1 MVKVPPIRLLSG
13 NTYNPWLIKKA
24 EKSRILPFAALGI
37 GAIMVVAGVI
47 RDEHLVVLKKAVNIC
62 LECIGIG

>member
-1 MVKVPPIRLLSG
+1 MKDLMK
-13 NTYNPWLIKKA
+13 NA
-24 EKSRILPFAALGI
+24 EKSKIIPYMALGI
-37 GAIMVVAGVI
+37 GVVMIITGVI

>member
-1 MVKVPPIRLLSG
+1 MEMSKFIRKIEKNRVILYVMLALSIVM
-13 NTYNPWLIKKA
+13 LIA
-24 EKSRILPFAALGI
+24 GIL
-37 GAIMVVAGVI
+37 

>member
-1 MVKVPPIRLLSG
+1 MKRRNLLITRVSVFVTSVAFIG
-13 NTYNPWLIKKA
+13 Y
-24 EKSRILPFAALGI
+24 GI
-37 GAIMVVAGVI
+37 V

>member
-1 MVKVPPIRLLSG
+1 MKE
-13 NTYNPWLIKKA
+13 LIKKA
-24 EKSRILPFAALGI
+24 EKSRI

>member
-1 MVKVPPIRLLSG
+1 MKELIR
-13 NTYNPWLIKKA
+13 KF
-24 EKSRILPFAALGI
+24 EKSRIVPFVAFGV
-37 GAIMVVAGVI
+37 GAVMVVTGVI

>member
-1 MVKVPPIRLLSG
+1 MKEIMKKLEKNKVIP
-13 NTYNPWLIKKA
+13 YLI
-24 EKSRILPFAALGI
+24 LGVGVVMI
-37 GAIMVVAGVI
+37 VAGVM